1 MAQAR
6 GLRIRQ
12 HERCEIELP
21 VEFVVCDEHR
31 SQVRFGSVSS
41 VVDNGALRG
50 TSIDISPG
58 GLALVS
64 RQFVPRRCEGVIRLF
79 DPTPVGTRDDGTP
92 ILQIVFEQLAKVRQI
107 RMLSREPTYFVG
119 VSFADP
125 DSVDPDIGNRLSM
138 LLQQHQPQVG
148 GASPG
153 SGESDA

>member
-12 HERCEIELP
+12 HERREIELP

-31 SQVRFGSVSS
+31 SQVRFSSVSS
-41 VVDNGALRG
+41 AGDDGALRG

-58 GLALVS
+58 GLALAS

-79 DPTPVGTRDDGTP
+79 DPTPVGTRGDGTP
-92 ILQIVFEQLAKVRQI
+92 ILQIVFEQPAKVRQI

-125 DSVDPDIGNRLSM
+125 DTIDPDIGNRISM
-138 LLQQHQPQVG
+138 VLLKRRPEAG
-148 GASPG
+148 GSSPG
-153 SGESDA
+153 SGGSDA

>member
-12 HERCEIELP
+12 HERWEIELP
-21 VEFVVCDEHR
+21 VEFVVGDEHR
-31 SQVRFGSVSS
+31 SQVRFSSVSS
-41 VVDNGALRG
+41 AVDDGTLRG

-58 GLALVS
+58 GLALAS

-79 DPTPVGTRDDGTP
+79 DPTPVGTRGDGTP
-92 ILQIVFEQLAKVRQI
+92 ILQIVFEQPAQVRQI

-125 DSVDPDIGNRLSM
+125 DTVDPDIGNRIWM
-138 LLQQHQPQVG
+138 LLQHRPEAG
-148 GASPG
+148 GSSPG
-153 SGESDA
+153 SGGSDA